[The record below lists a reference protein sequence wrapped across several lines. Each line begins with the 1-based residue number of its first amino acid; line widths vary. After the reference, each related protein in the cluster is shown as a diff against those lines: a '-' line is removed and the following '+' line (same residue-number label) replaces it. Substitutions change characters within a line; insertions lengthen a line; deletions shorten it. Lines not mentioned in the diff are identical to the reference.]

1 MINKEIKELVAV
13 YNYRRSE
20 GENIKLPAAIA
31 WKRRVN
37 YDKLTKASELIDEA
51 LKEIGERYKDDDH
64 SEDVKI
70 SYKDE
75 DGLTKSRTE
84 RRVKKEYFEEYA
96 TQLNDILKQETD
108 VDIKKVK
115 IDDLDGLEL
124 TDNEMDTLS
133 FMIEE

>member
-20 GENIKLPAAIA
+20 GENIKLPAAIS

-51 LKEIGERYKDDDH
+51 LKEIGEKYKDDDH

-108 VDIKKVK
+108 IDIKKVK